1 MLRSLEETAPETA
14 IEVDAIIVGAGLAGL
29 FLAARLAD
37 RGLRVLV
44 LESGGR
50 SQIEETHPLNNV
62 EMSGA
67 TYEGAAHGR
76 FRCLGGTSTRWGGA
90 LLPYL
95 DTDLMK
101 HPCGWHS
108 GWGTDE
114 EALSRTLP
122 DVEAAF
128 GVTSGS
134 YEGGAAISELLPT
147 FKPRL
152 PKWPAFRKRN
162 TANIF
167 GEKIRNDGQ
176 LQVWTDATV
185 TKISLNSGRVS
196 GVVAESLSEN
206 SLTVKAPC
214 VTLACGA
221 IEATRMLLLLDRAHE
236 GRLFPKGSPLGLGFH
251 DHLSAPIADLQVF
264 DRREISRLF
273 GFRFVPGGMRN
284 LRFELSAET
293 RFDKELPGA
302 FLHVA
307 FSRDEENGFEGLRRV
322 LQSAQS
328 RKMPS
333 ISDIG
338 LILADM
344 PWFARA
350 VWWRAVEKRLYPP
363 PGSTFELHLV
373 TEQEPNERN
382 TISLSET
389 QCDPFGLPLAR
400 IDWHIS
406 DLDIETFLKIADH
419 TAECWSRGRI
429 GHIAD
434 LNVRSKDAVVAAVRD
449 GGGIFHPAGT
459 TRIGDTAKDG
469 VVDNQL
475 RVHGVPGLRALAT
488 SVFPSIGGSSPSLAL
503 TQMAVRMADEIAREC
518 SRAMN

>member
-44 LESGGR
+44 SESGGR
-50 SQIEETHPLNNV
+50 TQIEETHPLNDV
-62 EMSGA
+62 EMTGA
-67 TYEGAAHGR
+67 AYEGAAHGR
-76 FRCLGGTSTRWGGA
+76 FRCLGGTSSRWGGA

-95 DTDLMK
+95 DTDLLK

-114 EALSRTLP
+114 EVLSHALS

-128 GVTSGS
+128 GVTSDS
-134 YEGGAAISELLPT
+134 YEGGGELSDLLPT

-152 PKWPAFRKRN
+152 PKWPVFRKRN

-167 GEKIRNDGQ
+167 GDQIRNDGQ

-185 TKISLNSGRVS
+185 TKILLNSGCVS
-196 GVVAESLSEN
+196 GVVAEGPSGN
-206 SLTVKAPC
+206 SLTAKALS
-214 VTLACGA
+214 VILACGA
-221 IEATRMLLLLDRAHE
+221 IEATRMLLLLNRAHE
-236 GRLFPKGSPLGLGFH
+236 GRLFPKESPLGVGFH

-293 RFDKELPGA
+293 RFDKELPGS

-307 FSRDEENGFEGLRRV
+307 FSREEENGFEGLRRV
-322 LQSAQS
+322 LQTAQS

-333 ISDIG
+333 IFDIG

-389 QCDPFGLPLAR
+389 QCDPFGLPQAR

-406 DLDIETFLKIADH
+406 DSDIEMFLKIADH
-419 TAECWSRGRI
+419 TAECWSHGRI
-429 GHIAD
+429 SHIAD
-434 LNVRSKDAVVAAVRD
+434 LNVRSKDNVIGAVRD

-469 VVDNQL
+469 AVDNQL
-475 RVHGVPGLRALAT
+475 RVHGVPGLRVLAT

-503 TQMAVRMADEIAREC
+503 TQMAVRMADEIARDC